1 MIDFMKYLNLKLSLT
16 LMLLC
21 AAASSHPA
29 AAQEPKPL
37 TSQELVKMVYQLPAH
52 PEKRDEIVGEIRRRG
67 IGFALTTGLRGVVAT
82 KSRNDA
88 LLRRTLEEAERRRL
102 NPAAAVRPSEA
113 EAREVLEQARKITL
127 AAKGGMPDF
136 VVKQLITRS
145 SALGQT
151 KNWRVRDNLTVA
163 VSYREQE
170 GEKYKLLRVNGVAP
184 PPQDERERGDYMQ
197 AGGTSSSGE
206 FVSMLVELFDP
217 VSQAEFKAVDT
228 DTIRGRRA
236 IVYEYAVKQAHSKQ
250 TLTVTDAVLPA
261 DSVVVGYRGRVWI
274 DRESFR
280 VLRNEN
286 ISTDIPAGFPIT
298 AASNTIDYDWVTISD
313 QKYLLP
319 VDAEVELA
327 TSSPNQRQSS
337 ETRNKIR
344 FRNYQKFGTEV
355 KILEDDFVEEEPEK
369 KP

>member
-21 AAASSHPA
+21 AVASSHPA

-102 NPAAAVRPSEA
+102 NPAATVRPSEA

-163 VSYREQE
+163 VSYREHE

-206 FVSMLVELFDP
+206 FVSMLVELFEP
-217 VSQAEFKAVDT
+217 ASQAEFKAVDT

-236 IVYEYAVKQAHSKQ
+236 IVYEYVVKQAHSKQ
-250 TLTVTDAVLPA
+250 ALTVTDAVLPA

-298 AASNTIDYDWVTISD
+298 AASNVIDYDWVMISD

-319 VDAEVELA
+319 VRAEVELA
-327 TSSPNQRQSS
+327 TSSPNQRQSF
-337 ETRNKIR
+337 ETRNEIR